1 MVIFSPRRQNQSP
14 GLRSEESATRRPDKA
29 PSPVPYGGNMND
41 FWIVLAVIGVWFLL
55 QAYILPKLGVS
66 T

>member
-1 MVIFSPRRQNQSP
+1 M
-14 GLRSEESATRRPDKA
+14 KA
-29 PSPVPYGGNMND
+29 
-41 FWIVLAVIGVWFLL
+41 VLLFITVVAVWFLL